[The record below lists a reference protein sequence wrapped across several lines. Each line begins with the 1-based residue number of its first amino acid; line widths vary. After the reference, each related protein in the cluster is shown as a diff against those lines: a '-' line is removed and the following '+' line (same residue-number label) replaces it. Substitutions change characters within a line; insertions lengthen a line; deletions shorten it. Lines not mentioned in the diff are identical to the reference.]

1 MPIPGDLF
9 HSQKAVEKARDE
21 HMATGSSRP
30 AQVTFLALEKQDE
43 DVTPKKL
50 GKLTVKYNR
59 KELQRRI
66 KLEEWIDAQIQELY
80 QSQEDL
86 RDEAAEPEIDIDD
99 LLDLSCEEQKSRLQ
113 DILQECP
120 RPAEEFTMELL
131 ERLKGLRKLSDLQH
145 K

>member
-1 MPIPGDLF
+1 
-9 HSQKAVEKARDE
+9 
-21 HMATGSSRP
+21 MATSGSSTTR
-30 AQVTFLALEKQDE
+30 VTFLDLGKQEELEE
-43 DVTPKKL
+43 DVTHKKL

-66 KLEEWIDAQIQELY
+66 KLEEWIDTHIQELY
-80 QSQEDL
+80 QSQDLL

-99 LLDLSCEEQKSRLQ
+99 LLDLSLEEQKTGLQ

-120 RPAEEFTMELL
+120 RPTEEFTMELL
-131 ERLKGLRKLSDLQH
+131 ERLKGLRKISALQR

>member
-1 MPIPGDLF
+1 
-9 HSQKAVEKARDE
+9 
-21 HMATGSSRP
+21 MATSDSGAAR
-30 AQVTFLALEKQDE
+30 VTFLNVEKQDDE
-43 DVTPKKL
+43 DKTPKKL

-80 QSQEDL
+80 QSKEGL

-99 LLDLSCEEQKSRLQ
+99 LLDLSPEEQKCNLQ
-113 DILQECP
+113 DIFQECT
-120 RPAEEFTMELL
+120 RPTEEFTMELL
-131 ERLKGLRKLSDLQH
+131 ERLKGLRKISALQR

>member
-1 MPIPGDLF
+1 
-9 HSQKAVEKARDE
+9 
-21 HMATGSSRP
+21 MATSDSTAPR
-30 AQVTFLALEKQDE
+30 VTFLNVEKQDDE
-43 DVTPKKL
+43 DKTSKNL

-80 QSQEDL
+80 QTKEGL

-99 LLDLSCEEQKSRLQ
+99 LLDLSIEEQKCNLQ
-113 DILQECP
+113 DILQECI
-120 RPAEEFTMELL
+120 RPTQKFTMELL
-131 ERLKGLRKLSDLQH
+131 ERLKGLRKISALQR